1 MYGEQAKL
9 IEGKT
14 RNEVKLKTKEKDEGF
29 IVNDDIES
37 QAEEDTDQSLER
49 LSEIIDEGKK

>member
-14 RNEVKLKTKEKDEGF
+14 RNEVKLKTKEKDEWF

-49 LSEIIDEGKK
+49 LAEIIDEGKK